1 MSSTPD
7 NKEVEVRFLEIDKEA
22 LIKKLRDLGAKD
34 LGEDLLQE
42 VIIYD
47 KEFTWRD
54 GGKSL
59 LRLRT
64 RNNKTEL
71 TFKHRNS
78 HAIGDT
84 EEIEFEVSDKDKAE
98 LLLNRLGFVSFRHQE
113 KKRHTFELNNVVVDI
128 DTWPRVPTY
137 VELEGQS
144 EEDLRKIAALLD
156 LDWNKAVLE
165 NPRVVIE
172 KYYKIPVGM
181 MTYFTFDKFE

>member
-22 LIKKLRDLGAKD
+22 LIEKLRGLGAKD

-64 RNNKTEL
+64 RNDKTEL

-78 HAIGDT
+78 QPKPFATH
-84 EEIEFEVSDKDKAE
+84 
-98 LLLNRLGFVSFRHQE
+98 
-113 KKRHTFELNNVVVDI
+113 
-128 DTWPRVPTY
+128 
-137 VELEGQS
+137 
-144 EEDLRKIAALLD
+144 
-156 LDWNKAVLE
+156 
-165 NPRVVIE
+165 
-172 KYYKIPVGM
+172 
-181 MTYFTFDKFE
+181 

>member
-172 KYYKIPVGM
+172 KYYKIPVGTM
-181 MTYFTFDKFE
+181 RYFTFDKFE